1 MDRCLQNMPE
11 MVDNIRSIQETIIT
25 NILLIGQTPSPTFK
39 ERRRTTVFLD
49 RLAEFQV
56 DECTTDGYRNPIGI
70 IRGKNPD
77 NPPIFV
83 SAHLDT
89 FFKKDIVHNYTVA
102 ENTITGPGVM
112 DNSVGVGVLISLP
125 LIFQHLNLSFE
136 SDIVLAGAIQSIG
149 RANLRGVR
157 HLLKTWKTPIR
168 AAVCIEGGELG
179 RLNYFSDGMIRAE
192 VECHTSREPGSF
204 HKYLPN
210 AILVLND
217 VINEIMK
224 IKLPQRPRSKIVIG
238 TIEGGVNH
246 GAIAHDATL
255 GLEIRSHEDRIVKEL
270 YNDIKDIIEGTSH
283 EHQVDLTLNTI
294 SNLNANRLPYNHPLV
309 KCSADVLKSLG
320 IEPVSEPTESA
331 LSIFLSHKVPTV
343 TIGVTHGYNYYQED
357 ATMEIEPMF
366 KGIAQ
371 IIGILKAIDS
381 GVCDG

>member
-1 MDRCLQNMPE
+1 MDRCLQKLPE
-11 MVDNIRSIQETIIT
+11 MVDDIRSIRETIIT
-25 NILLIGQTPSPTFK
+25 NILLIGQTPAPTFK

-49 RLAEFQV
+49 RLADFQV

-89 FFKKDIVHNYTVA
+89 FFTRDMVYNYTVA
-102 ENTITGPGVM
+102 EKTITGPGIM

-125 LIFQHLNLSFE
+125 LIFQHLNLTFE
-136 SDIVLAGAIQSIG
+136 SDIVLAGTIQSIG

-157 HLLKTWKTPIR
+157 HLLKTWKKPIR
-168 AAVCIEGGELG
+168 AAVCLEGGELG

-192 VECHTSREPGSF
+192 LECHTSQEPGSP
-204 HKYLPN
+204 HRYPPN

-217 VINEIMK
+217 VINEILK
-224 IKLPQRPRSKIVIG
+224 IKMPQRPRSKVVIG
-238 TIEGGVNH
+238 TIKGGVNH
-246 GAIAHDATL
+246 GAIAYDATL
-255 GLEIRSHEDRIVKEL
+255 GLEIRSHDDRIVKEL
-270 YNDIKDIIEGTSH
+270 YKDINDIIEGIRH
-283 EHQVDLTLNTI
+283 ESQVDLALKTI

-309 KCSADVLKSLG
+309 KCGADVLKSLG

-331 LSIFLSHKVPTV
+331 LSIFLSHKIPAV
-343 TIGVTHGYNYYQED
+343 TLGVTHGYNYYEED

-371 IIGILKAIDS
+371 IIGVISAIDS
-381 GVCDG
+381 GVCDA

>member
-1 MDRCLQNMPE
+1 
-11 MVDNIRSIQETIIT
+11 
-25 NILLIGQTPSPTFK
+25 
-39 ERRRTTVFLD
+39 
-49 RLAEFQV
+49 
-56 DECTTDGYRNPIGI
+56 
-70 IRGKNPD
+70 
-77 NPPIFV
+77 
-83 SAHLDT
+83 
-89 FFKKDIVHNYTVA
+89 
-102 ENTITGPGVM
+102 
-112 DNSVGVGVLISLP
+112 
-125 LIFQHLNLSFE
+125 LNLTFE

-157 HLLKTWKTPIR
+157 HLLKTWKKPIR

-192 VECHTSREPGSF
+192 VECHTSREPGSLN
-204 HKYLPN
+204 KYLPN

-246 GAIAHDATL
+246 GAIAYDATL
-255 GLEIRSHEDRIVKEL
+255 GLEVRSHEDRIVKDL
-270 YNDIKDIIEGTSH
+270 YSDIKDIIEGISH
-283 EHQVDLTLNTI
+283 ENQVDLTLNTI

-320 IEPVSEPTESA
+320 LEPVSEPSESA
-331 LSIFLSHKVPTV
+331 LSIFLSHKVPAV
-343 TIGVTHGYNYYQED
+343 TIGVTHGYNYSHED

-381 GVCDG
+381 GVCDE